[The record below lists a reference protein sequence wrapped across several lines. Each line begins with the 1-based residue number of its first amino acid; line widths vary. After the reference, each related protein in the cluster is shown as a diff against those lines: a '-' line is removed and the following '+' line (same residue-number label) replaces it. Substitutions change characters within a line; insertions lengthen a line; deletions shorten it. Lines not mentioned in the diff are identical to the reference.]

1 MKYHISLYFQGI
13 KIKYHLFYL
22 SAAAP
27 QQAPPQAPQK
37 APSPVK
43 PAASSGSC
51 QGIDVNLPN
60 GADLAETD
68 FLNTYTKTLV
78 DLCEK
83 DPDLYKTN
91 DDCKQLDMTCRVSS
105 LQDKR

>member
-1 MKYHISLYFQGI
+1 MKYYISLYFQGI
-13 KIKYHLFYL
+13 KIEYHLFYL

-27 QQAPPQAPQK
+27 QQAPP
-37 APSPVK
+37 PVK
-43 PAASSGSC
+43 SAASSGSC

-60 GADLAETD
+60 GAGLAETD
-68 FLNTYTKTLV
+68 FLNNYTKTLV

-91 DDCKQLDMTCRVSS
+91 DDCKQLDFTCRVSS